1 MGYVEDVR
9 NFRSNVRRLRERR
22 RERLTRGERILGWS
36 LALGPGVLVILA
48 VVLLLS
54 DEARALGIALL
65 IVALVGMAVPIAPLL
80 GAKGRR
86 REARAGRKQ
95 RQ

>member
-80 GAKGRR
+80 GAKVRR